1 MKVKIVNKGRYGLPV
16 YKHQGDAGCD
26 LYANIENDITLRPLE
41 RCIIP
46 TGIFVAVPEGYEMQ
60 VRPRSGLAIK
70 NGVTVLNTPGTVD
83 AGFRNQVGVILINL
97 SNDVFV
103 VHPGDRIA
111 QAVFAKHEVAEWEE
125 VEVLDDTE
133 RGQSGFGSSGI
144 K

>member
-16 YKHQGDAGCD
+16 YKHWGDAGCD

-83 AGFRNQVGVILINL
+83 SGYRNQVGVILINL

-111 QAVFAKHEVAEWEE
+111 QAVFTKHEVAEWEE